1 MRRVFMQSNIDLT
14 FEDILNLVRKLT
26 PSEQIKL
33 SETIAQ
39 ETQGNIKYRTKTF
52 ENLLRQ
58 VKPVASDFDVDK
70 AKEDYFQEKYNL

>member
-1 MRRVFMQSNIDLT
+1 MQSNIDLT

>member
-1 MRRVFMQSNIDLT
+1 MQSNIDLT

-39 ETQGNIKYRTKTF
+39 ETQSNIKYRTKTF